1 MRPFCLVKSLYGVH
15 VSPSSLIFVAVVA
28 SWATY
33 LVVHVARRREQLATA
48 RNVDRFS
55 SQMRVLQRRAAANA
69 TVESRG
75 RVTSTS
81 LGVDH
86 PLVAGSARRAHSPA
100 VEAHTL
106 IEGRPS
112 VDVGELSPAK
122 RRKGRARVSPMFGL
136 MGRFAGVSMHEVR
149 GVLLL
154 TAMLVALSTAAL
166 AAFDV
171 LAWYVPALALL
182 TAVGVVWRMRAATLA
197 RRAARSRAAATRR
210 REHERGEKL
219 RREALVAARPAA
231 TAMPVAQEFVPV
243 RSAEPE
249 TTSAVVAAS
258 PDVFDLSALE
268 PVAVGAESAAEV
280 DPLFAEDGWA
290 PTPVPPPTYTL
301 KAKAYR
307 PLPPPMEVSEVPVPI
322 EVESDEIAWD
332 EQLRQPRI
340 MGA

>member
-1 MRPFCLVKSLYGVH
+1 M
-15 VSPSSLIFVAVVA
+15 SPSSLIFVAVVA

-55 SQMRVLQRRAAANA
+55 SQMRVLQRRAAANV

-86 PLVAGSARRAHSPA
+86 PLVAGSARRMSSPA

-112 VDVGELSPAK
+112 IDLDEAVAPKPRKA
-122 RRKGRARVSPMFGL
+122 RKGRAKVSPAFAL

-154 TAMLVALSTAAL
+154 TAVLVALSTAVL

-171 LAWYVPALALL
+171 LGWFVPALAALA
-182 TAVGVVWRMRAATLA
+182 AVLVVWRMRAATLA

-210 REHERGEKL
+210 REHDRGEKL
-219 RREALVAARPAA
+219 RRQAQVAARPEA
-231 TAMPVAQEFVPV
+231 TAMPVAQEFVPA
-243 RSAEPE
+243 RSAEPSMPEAPE
-249 TTSAVVAAS
+249 TRSAVLVAS
-258 PDVFDLSALE
+258 REVFDLSALE
-268 PVAVGAESAAEV
+268 PVAVAAERTEQV

-307 PLPPPMEVSEVPVPI
+307 PLPPPMEVSDVPVPI